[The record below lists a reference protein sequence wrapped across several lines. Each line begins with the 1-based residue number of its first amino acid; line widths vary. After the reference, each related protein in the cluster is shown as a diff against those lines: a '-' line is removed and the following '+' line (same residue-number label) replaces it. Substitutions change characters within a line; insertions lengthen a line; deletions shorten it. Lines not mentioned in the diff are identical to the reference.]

1 MLFKSSAN
9 NKQIIN
15 NILRIIGAAAAA
27 ANLLWEF
34 SIAEKKEARLIKN
47 KNGKVI
53 LVKFMAIFNFS
64 GSFENP
70 GAIILI
76 NDGIKISI
84 IRIVKN
90 NTKNKKLKIVFANE
104 FAFFF
109 PLINSEEYEGTK
121 AALKVPS
128 ENSLLNVF
136 GILKATKKASA
147 SGPDPRYI
155 AMKKSLT

>member
-1 MLFKSSAN
+1 M
-9 NKQIIN
+9 
-15 NILRIIGAAAAA
+15 LRIIGAAAAA

-53 LVKFMAIFNFS
+53 LVKFMAMFNFS
-64 GSFENP
+64 VSFEKP

-90 NTKNKKLKIVFANE
+90 RTKNNKLKIVFANE

-109 PLINSEEYEGTK
+109 PLTNSEEYEGTK